1 MDPLFSRLD
10 VFDASG
16 RELRPIPRFDP
27 HGIFILRSS
36 SLSPLDDLRR
46 SFNVALQCP
55 SCEHA
60 LGLKAAKPGRYS
72 TKCPKC
78 SQKLLLLIPADP
90 AVLPTVSAADLPG
103 TTKTPAV
110 APTLP
115 TSKPQPA
122 PTDVAPTVPGAESML
137 RETEIAPTAAG
148 PIVEERPTSFWASS
162 TPTSAP
168 NAALNSAELGFA
180 LGPDAAPTDPSRSA
194 GTASKPGG
202 IPNVLGGYQVIREL
216 GRGGMG
222 AVYLA
227 RQISLNRNVALK
239 VMKPEWA
246 DNPTFVSRF
255 TREAYAAAQL
265 VHHNVVQI
273 YDFGQDRG
281 TNFFSMEFVQGQT
294 LSHLVKTQKKL
305 DPEAAVGF
313 ILQAARGLKYA
324 HDQGMI
330 HRDIK
335 PDNLLLNDQG
345 VVKVADLGLVKTPAL
360 AEAEEARES
369 NTAVV
374 SAPQGKSTISLTT
387 GSGQI
392 TVVNTAMG
400 TPAFMAPEQ
409 AIDAASVD
417 SRADIYSLGCTLY
430 DLVTGR
436 PPFEGKTAV
445 ELITKHQTE
454 PIIPPETIV
463 KRVPKALSD
472 IILKMVAKKPE
483 DRYSYLGEVIKVLE
497 DYLGVPS
504 TGVFSPREE
513 HANLLA
519 ESVEAFNSAPTAKL
533 RPKLIWGGFASC
545 LFVVLAATLAR
556 QPFLA
561 TGFLG
566 LGLMTALAYF
576 IVSGVTQRKALFLKA
591 QQLVLGSGLFE
602 WLMLLAGLVLLLTLL
617 VVFHLVFAWVAF
629 GVLATM
635 IAIGFHRAY
644 DKKLE
649 AERRDAVEKTEE
661 MLKSMRLHGL
671 DEDALRQFVCKYSG
685 ERWEEFYETLF
696 GYEAK
701 MAARDRWG
709 RAEQGRLRPRFGA
722 WRDPIVRW
730 IDAKQQARREA
741 RERRLLQKIEEK
753 GLEARGV
760 NLLTARRQA
769 RRAAE
774 AMVMMAAEIKEVDR
788 QPHAVRGQRIA
799 IGQALRDAAAKP
811 EMVLNEREQ
820 GLIGPRTD
828 GPLNLILGPGP
839 RFLAGALLLTG
850 CLFWMHQNQLLTKEK
865 LDEATATAKQLSAKA
880 QAVATEVVKSKDAPD
895 FNHVQK
901 TFAEVELPKVPD
913 QSRPLKLPL
922 VPQKITS
929 LFNSFHPGVAGLIL
943 LFSSLFR
950 GVKIG
955 LFAIPGAAIAWLGTV
970 YFPSL
975 SPWIPPSLGLLLGG
989 LGVIFG
995 RSRHA

>member
-1 MDPLFSRLD
+1 M
-10 VFDASG
+10 A
-16 RELRPIPRFDP
+16 I
-27 HGIFILRSS
+27 
-36 SLSPLDDLRR
+36 
-46 SFNVALQCP
+46 QCP
-55 SCEHA
+55 SCDHA
-60 LGLKAAKPGRYS
+60 LGLKAAKPGRYT

-78 SQKLLLLIPADP
+78 AQKLLLLVPADP
-90 AVLPTVSAADLPG
+90 EASPTVSAVRAEP
-103 TTKTPAV
+103 TANASVAQTPTV

-115 TSKPQPA
+115 PAAEPQPTTPDA
-122 PTDVAPTVPGAESML
+122 ASAATGVWSTS
-137 RETEIAPTAAG
+137 RETEVAATAADSG
-148 PIVEERPTSFWASS
+148 GETRPTSYWA
-162 TPTSAP
+162 TTAP
-168 NAALNSAELGFA
+168 PKTAVNSAELGFV
-180 LGPDAAPTDPSRSA
+180 LGTDADSTNPSLSTGA
-194 GTASKPGG
+194 KPEG
-202 IPNVLGGYQVIREL
+202 IPSVLGGYQILSVL

-294 LSHLVKTQKKL
+294 LSQLVKAQKKL

-360 AEAEEARES
+360 AEAEEAREA

-374 SAPQGKSTISLTT
+374 AAPKGAVSLAS
-387 GSGQI
+387 SGNPI
-392 TVVNTAMG
+392 TLVNSAMG

-409 AIDAASVD
+409 AVDAASVD
-417 SRADIYSLGCTLY
+417 ARADIYSLGCTLY

-436 PPFEGKTAV
+436 PPFEGKTAI

-454 PIIPPETIV
+454 VIVPPEAIV

-472 IILKMVAKKPE
+472 IILKMVAKKPQ
-483 DRYSYLGEVIKVLE
+483 DRYSYLGDVIKVLE
-497 DYLGVPS
+497 DYLGLPS
-504 TGVFSPREE
+504 SGVFSPREE

-519 ESVEAFNSAPTAKL
+519 ESVEAFNQAPTARL
-533 RPKLIWGGFASC
+533 RPKLILGGFAAC
-545 LFVVLAATLAR
+545 LFVVVAAALAR
-556 QPFLA
+556 QPYLA

-576 IVSGVTQRKALFLKA
+576 IVSGVTQKKALFLKA

-602 WLMLLAGLVLLLTLL
+602 WLMVLAGLVLFATGL
-617 VVFHLVFAWVAF
+617 VVFHLVFAWIAF
-629 GVLATM
+629 GVVATM
-635 IAIGFHRAY
+635 IAIGFHMAY

-649 AERRDAVEKTEE
+649 AERREAVEKTED
-661 MLKSMRLHGL
+661 MLKTMRLHGL

-685 ERWEEFYETLF
+685 NRWEEFYETLF

-701 MAARDRWG
+701 LIARDRWG
-709 RAEQGRLRPRFGA
+709 RAEQGRLRTRFGA

-730 IDAKQQARREA
+730 IDAKQQTRREA
-741 RERRLLQKIEEK
+741 REKRLLQKIEEK
-753 GLEARGV
+753 GLAARGV
-760 NLLTARRQA
+760 NLMTARRQA

-774 AMVMMAAEIKEVDR
+774 AMVMMAAEIKETER
-788 QPHAVRGQRIA
+788 LPHAVRGERIA

-811 EMVLNEREQ
+811 EMVLHEREQ

-850 CLFWMHQNQLLTKEK
+850 CLFWMHQNQLLTQEK
-865 LDEATATAKQLSAKA
+865 LDEATATAKQLSQKA
-880 QAVATEVVKSKDAPD
+880 QAVATEAVKASDVSVLKDV
-895 FNHVQK
+895 HK
-901 TFAEVELPKVPD
+901 TFAQVDLPKVPD
-913 QSRPLKLPL
+913 RTRPLSLPMI
-922 VPQKITS
+922 PKRFTA
-929 LFNSFHPGVAGLIL
+929 LFNSFNPGVAGLIL
-943 LFSSLFR
+943 LFSSFFR
-950 GVKIG
+950 GVKIS
-955 LFAIPGAAIAWLGTV
+955 LFALPGAAIAWFGPQILPGMN
-970 YFPSL
+970 
-975 SPWIPPSLGLLLGG
+975 PWIAPGLGLLLGG
-989 LGVIFG
+989 LGAIFG
-995 RSRHA
+995 RTRY

>member
-1 MDPLFSRLD
+1 M
-10 VFDASG
+10 
-16 RELRPIPRFDP
+16 
-27 HGIFILRSS
+27 
-36 SLSPLDDLRR
+36 
-46 SFNVALQCP
+46 
-55 SCEHA
+55 
-60 LGLKAAKPGRYS
+60 
-72 TKCPKC
+72 
-78 SQKLLLLIPADP
+78 
-90 AVLPTVSAADLPG
+90 
-103 TTKTPAV
+103 
-110 APTLP
+110 
-115 TSKPQPA
+115 
-122 PTDVAPTVPGAESML
+122 
-137 RETEIAPTAAG
+137 
-148 PIVEERPTSFWASS
+148 
-162 TPTSAP
+162 
-168 NAALNSAELGFA
+168 
-180 LGPDAAPTDPSRSA
+180 
-194 GTASKPGG
+194 
-202 IPNVLGGYQVIREL
+202 LGGYQVISEL
-216 GRGGMG
+216 GHGGMG

-294 LSHLVKTQKKL
+294 LSQLVKTQKKI
-305 DPEAAVGF
+305 DPEAAVGY

-360 AEAEEARES
+360 AEAEEAREA

-374 SAPQGKSTISLTT
+374 AAPKGAISLASASS
-387 GSGQI
+387 GGQI
-392 TVVNTAMG
+392 TLVNSAMG

-409 AIDAASVD
+409 AVDAASVD
-417 SRADIYSLGCTLY
+417 LRADIYSLGCTLY

-454 PIIPPETIV
+454 VIVPPEAIV

-472 IILKMVAKKPE
+472 IILKMVAKKPQ
-483 DRYSYLGEVIKVLE
+483 DRYSYLGDVIKVLE
-497 DYLGVPS
+497 DFLGLPT

-513 HANLLA
+513 HANLLT
-519 ESVEAFNSAPTAKL
+519 ESVESFNKAPTARL
-533 RPKLIWGGFASC
+533 RPKLILGGFAAW
-545 LFVVLAATLAR
+545 LFVVVAATLAR
-556 QPFLA
+556 QPVLA
-561 TGFLG
+561 SGFLG

-576 IVSGVTQRKALFLKA
+576 IVSGVTQKKTLFLKA
-591 QQLVLGSGLFE
+591 QQLVLGSDLFE
-602 WLMLLAGLVLLLTLL
+602 WLMVLAGLVLFATVL

-629 GVLATM
+629 GVVATL

-649 AERRDAVEKTEE
+649 AERREAVEKTED
-661 MLKSMRLHGL
+661 MLKTMRLHGL

-685 ERWEEFYETLF
+685 DRWEEFYETLF

-701 MAARDRWG
+701 LIARDRWG
-709 RAEQGRLRPRFGA
+709 RAEQGRMRTRFGA

-730 IDAKQQARREA
+730 IDAKQQSRREA
-741 RERRLLQKIEEK
+741 RERRLLKKIEEK

-760 NLLTARRQA
+760 NLMTARRQA

-774 AMVMMAAEIKEVDR
+774 AMVMMAAELKEAER
-788 QPHAVRGQRIA
+788 LPHAVRGERLA

-850 CLFWMHQNQLLTKEK
+850 CLFWMHQNKLLTKEK
-865 LDEATATAKQLSAKA
+865 LEEAKVTAQQLSEKVQAVTNEAVKA
-880 QAVATEVVKSKDAPD
+880 QDVTVLKDAHKS
-895 FNHVQK
+895 F
-901 TFAEVELPKVPD
+901 TEVELPKVPD
-913 QSRPLKLPL
+913 RTRPLSLPMI
-922 VPQKITS
+922 PQRFTAW
-929 LFNSFHPGVAGLIL
+929 FNSFNPGVAGLIL

-955 LFAIPGAAIAWLGTV
+955 LFALPGAAIAVFGPQFLPGMHPAV
-970 YFPSL
+970 APG
-975 SPWIPPSLGLLLGG
+975 IGLLLGG
-989 LGVIFG
+989 LGAVFG
-995 RSRHA
+995 RTRY

>member
-1 MDPLFSRLD
+1 M
-10 VFDASG
+10 A
-16 RELRPIPRFDP
+16 I
-27 HGIFILRSS
+27 
-36 SLSPLDDLRR
+36 
-46 SFNVALQCP
+46 QCP
-55 SCEHA
+55 SCDHA
-60 LGLKAAKPGRYS
+60 LGLKAAKPGRYT

-78 SQKLLLLIPADP
+78 AQKLLLLIPADP
-90 AVLPTVSAADLPG
+90 DASPTVSAVRTDPATKASADPV
-103 TTKTPAV
+103 PAV

-115 TSKPQPA
+115 PAAGIQATSPDATSAATGAWSPPQATEMATAADDAGGETRPNGFWA
-122 PTDVAPTVPGAESML
+122 TDV
-137 RETEIAPTAAG
+137 PTA
-148 PIVEERPTSFWASS
+148 PPN
-162 TPTSAP
+162 P
-168 NAALNSAELGFA
+168 NAAKNSEELGFV
-180 LGPDAAPTDPSRSA
+180 L
-194 GTASKPGG
+194 GTAADPASPGLSAAAKPGG
-202 IPNVLGGYQVIREL
+202 IPSVLGGYQVIREL

-227 RQISLNRNVALK
+227 KQISLNRNVALK

-294 LSHLVKTQKKL
+294 LSQLVKTQKKL

-360 AEAEEARES
+360 AEAEEAREA

-374 SAPQGKSTISLTT
+374 AAPRGAISLASS
-387 GSGQI
+387 SGQI
-392 TVVNTAMG
+392 TLVNSAMG

-409 AIDAASVD
+409 AKDAASVD
-417 SRADIYSLGCTLY
+417 LRADIYSLGCTLY

-436 PPFEGKTAV
+436 PPFEGKTAI

-454 PIIPPETIV
+454 TIIPPEAIV

-483 DRYSYLGEVIKVLE
+483 DRYSYLGDVIKVLE
-497 DYLGVPS
+497 GYLGLPT

-519 ESVEAFNSAPTAKL
+519 ESVEAFNKAPSARL
-533 RPKLIWGGFASC
+533 RPKLILGGFAAC
-545 LFVVLAATLAR
+545 LLVVIAATLAR

-576 IVSGVTQRKALFLKA
+576 IVSGVIQKKTLFLKT
-591 QQLVLGSGLFE
+591 QQLLLGSGLFE
-602 WLMLLAGLVLLLTLL
+602 WLMVLAGLVLFATVL
-617 VVFHLVFAWVAF
+617 VVFHLVFAWIAF
-629 GVLATM
+629 GVVAAM
-635 IAIGFHRAY
+635 IAIGFHIAF
-644 DKKLE
+644 DKKVE
-649 AERRDAVEKTEE
+649 AERREPIERTED

-685 ERWEEFYETLF
+685 ERWEEFYESLF

-701 MAARDRWG
+701 MVARDQWG
-709 RAEQGRLRPRFGA
+709 RAEQGRLRSRFGA
-722 WRDPIVRW
+722 WRDPLVRW
-730 IDAKQQARREA
+730 IDAKQQSRREA
-741 RERRLLQKIEEK
+741 RERKLLQKIEEK

-760 NLLTARRQA
+760 NLMTARRQA

-774 AMVMMAAEIKEVDR
+774 AMVMMAAELKEAER
-788 QPHAVRGQRIA
+788 LPHAVRGERIA

-811 EMVLNEREQ
+811 EMVLHEREQ
-820 GLIGPRTD
+820 GLIDPRTD

-839 RFLAGALLLTG
+839 RFLAGAVLLTG
-850 CLFWMHQNQLLTKEK
+850 CLFWMHQNNLLTKEK
-865 LDEATATAKQLSAKA
+865 LEEAKVTAQQLSEKA
-880 QAVATEVVKSKDAPD
+880 QAVANEAVKSNDVSVLKDA
-895 FNHVQK
+895 HK
-901 TFAEVELPKVPD
+901 TFAQVDLPKVPEKT
-913 QSRPLKLPL
+913 RPLSLPM
-922 VPQKITS
+922 VPQRFTA
-929 LFNSFHPGVAGLIL
+929 LFHSFSPGVAGLIL
-943 LFSSLFR
+943 LFSSFFR

-955 LFAIPGAAIAWLGTV
+955 LFAIPGAAIALFGPQ
-970 YFPSL
+970 FLPGMSAGI
-975 SPWIPPSLGLLLGG
+975 SSGLGLLLGA
-989 LGVIFG
+989 LGALFG
-995 RSRHA
+995 RTRY